1 MTPYKQI
8 TVVSGKGGTGKTSV
22 VAAFAALGPSKIL
35 ADTDVDAANL
45 HLMVHPTVL
54 RKEQFYGAQIA
65 VRDEALCTKRGECE
79 RHCRFEAITV
89 EAVNPFACEGC
100 GFCVLVC
107 PEKALHMEPALTGDL
122 FYSDTRYGPMAHAK
136 LVPGAESSGRLV
148 TMVRQAA
155 EDLALQNAAN
165 LVLIDGP
172 PGIGC
177 TATAA
182 LADVDLALIV
192 TEPTP
197 SGIHDMR
204 RVLGT
209 AQHFGIP
216 TALIVNKADLNLQQ
230 ADEAESVARD
240 MGTTIIGRLPYDETV
255 TRAVA
260 AATPIVEFAPDG
272 PVSQALRECWDTTL
286 NLLGIPQ

>member
-22 VAAFAALGPSKIL
+22 VASFAALGPDKVL

-45 HLMVHPTVL
+45 HLMLHPKVN
-54 RKEQFYGAQIA
+54 RQEQFYGAQVA
-65 VRDEALCTKRGECE
+65 VRDENLCTRCGECE

-100 GFCVLVC
+100 GFCTLVC
-107 PEKALHMEPALTGDL
+107 PRKALHMEPALTGDL
-122 FYSDTRYGPMAHAK
+122 FVSQTRYGPMAHAK

-155 EDLALQNAAN
+155 EDLAMQDGRN

-204 RVLGT
+204 RVIGT
-209 AQHFGIP
+209 AAHFCIP

-230 ADEAESVARD
+230 AQEAEGAARE
-240 MGTTIIGRLPYDETV
+240 MGASIIGRLPYDETV

-260 AATPIVEFAPDG
+260 AATPLVEFDPDG
-272 PVSQALRECWDTTL
+272 PVSQALRNCWSRTL
-286 NLLGIPQ
+286 ELIGMQV